1 MKVTTSIMWLLNH
14 FAVTPYGDILQI
26 PQWLELTKHILF
38 ESISKPFFHIK
49 YHIIWN
55 IDFWAIYGGI
65 ILDWPTFWSVCNN
78 KTNNNY
84 HVLNHAIIW
93 INVDYCAC
101 IVTKWDFFEDSET
114 LCTYTIKSLK
124 SHSNNVDLLLFVRA
138 LCTLRTYCCF
148 ASKYCI
154 SCDLRAGIF
163 FLESWCS
170 WSPSCK
176 EKDAHWNNRV

>member
-1 MKVTTSIMWLLNH
+1 MTSEPFCSYSLWRHTTNTTVPKNYQTCHGWTVFSIR
-14 FAVTPYGDILQI
+14 I
-26 PQWLELTKHILF
+26 
-38 ESISKPFFHIK
+38 FFCLK
-49 YHIIWN
+49 CF
-55 IDFWAIYGGI
+55 DFWAIYGGI
-65 ILDWPTFWSVCNN
+65 ILDWPTFRSFCSN

-84 HVLNHAIIW
+84 HVLNHVIIQ
-93 INVDYCAC
+93 INDNHFVG
-101 IVTKWDFFEDSET
+101 IVAKWDYSEYFET
-114 LCTYTIKSLK
+114 MCTYTIKSLK